1 MIERHHS
8 MTERRKLEE
17 KQLRAGPMRSD
28 SSQSALD
35 EIVEVLLAVAESIRD
50 RQRAGMLSGLID
62 PSQIWCDESK
72 RTWQIVFNASG
83 ESEPISFPAEATWYE
98 ASTRE
103 ELQTLP
109 LKITEAQQQ
118 VDQIGLVFSVRL
130 IDSYALGEFACRI
143 TADCSVSEY
152 LQSPR
157 VLQSIPVE
165 LRPLIDRALGFDPSQ
180 RCEDIEDLMTQL
192 RTIQSL
198 LRQEALTED
207 LSESL
212 HLHRQLTKTDVD
224 SGDEQAGLPFE
235 RIGHFQILRR
245 IGSGGMGD
253 VYEGYDESLK
263 RKVAIKVLPPELGR
277 HDSFVKRFYSE
288 AASVAKIVHP
298 HIVQIFFIGED
309 HGHHFFAMEFVD
321 GESLAEQLGR
331 APLSVADALNVIVQ
345 ILEGLQAAHRV
356 GLVHRDVK
364 PGNILREQKTNRYL
378 LVDFGLVKSLQ
389 DDDGPTH
396 SGTVLGTMDY
406 ISPEQGSSRAVDAR
420 SDLYSLGVVLYEII
434 SGKLPFYA
442 DSPTGMIFQ
451 HVYERP
457 VPLSEVAGLVPVE
470 VSAIVSKMMAKNP
483 AHRYADAQAALD
495 DVRAFQNGEQLPS
508 HAEQILQNDADYFFN
523 PIAKAGTTRSAT
535 AIISAP
541 GVNDFEEELEIL
553 SSGPSSLWG
562 RIVERL
568 YDWFETKSPHWAE
581 RLQNTQLQVDRA
593 VLKLERHRDLLASLN
608 RDAQLLLK
616 QLQQD
621 IKTKE
626 KLQDDS
632 EAEDDFLLQELRA
645 ACTEQ
650 VQQADTIQRQL
661 HQVNARLAQVRTER
675 DVLLARLRSAETR
688 KRGGNASRSRTV
700 VTILILVV
708 SCMILLFVL
717 KSTQFR
723 TVQSGQGQ
731 PALKTIAATKAGA
744 QSHHWP
750 IESPRE
756 VIIPLQAKVRAMDIA
771 VTRYIDKP
779 AYTVIAALDNNTLIK
794 YYFRSGLNYVVQT
807 GFLGGPA
814 GVKAIALSPQAT
826 LTAVAAGD
834 NSIRLFETNK
844 RGMEEYRRLEG
855 HVQPVVS
862 MTFSGDES
870 TLVSL
875 SEDRTV
881 RYWDI
886 RSGTEIRRFEVGR
899 NDAELMAANSK
910 LSRLLIGKRFRIDDS
925 LVLWNSLESRP
936 EKVFPTDAAPATLAL
951 SADARLAMAFA
962 AGRIDVWNALTAEK
976 IRSFAGVSQAA
987 AFAPDVNRALTL
999 QNRSLKL
1006 WQTDTGELIETRELQ
1021 IKSSQRAR
1029 ILLAQNGAMGVVAT
1043 SDKTLHLCFL
1053 PEVPPPKDLV
1063 YQFHAETPIH
1073 ALDIASDGVWIA
1085 GGGAGMIYLWNMDH
1099 PPASFVLES
1108 PNQISSLAFSPNGG
1122 YLAYGTGQQG
1132 STTNYVGVRKMEYTD
1147 HVQRFLKK
1155 TTDWQKLEGFEDRI
1169 SSVAWDQSGKLI
1181 LAASQGGQLKSW
1193 DPGKN
1198 KVESALQLNVPIL
1211 HLSQLKEGARCLL
1224 VTGAHALELWDYAQ
1238 STSPEEFLQTAY
1250 EGIDCAV
1257 SDEHQLIAIADRRGL
1272 IHLLSQS
1279 DHSQVSV
1286 LESHSDLVTDLCFVP
1301 SSRLLAAAYRSGVV
1315 RLWDTRQFKMIKE
1328 YRNDPSPVTAIQA
1341 SADARHVI
1349 AASLNGNVSI
1359 WKLP

>member
-1 MIERHHS
+1 
-8 MTERRKLEE
+8 MTDRRKLDQA
-17 KQLRAGPMRSD
+17 QLRAGLMRPD

-35 EIVEVLLAVAESIRD
+35 EIVEVLLGVGASIRD
-50 RQRAGMLSGLID
+50 RQQAGMLCGLID
-62 PSQIWCDESK
+62 PSRIWFDKTRSTWRIAFETSK
-72 RTWQIVFNASG
+72 
-83 ESEPISFPAEATWYE
+83 ESEQISVPIEAVWFEVSDCVELQSLPVKIAEAQRRVEQADLTF
-98 ASTRE
+98 
-103 ELQTLP
+103 P
-109 LKITEAQQQ
+109 
-118 VDQIGLVFSVRL
+118 VRL
-130 IDSYALGEFACRI
+130 IDSYALGELACWI

-157 VLQSIPVE
+157 VLQRIPAE
-165 LRPLIDRALGFDPSQ
+165 FRPLIDRALGFDPNQ
-180 RCEDIEDLMTQL
+180 RCEEIEDLMTQL
-192 RTIQSL
+192 RNFQST
-198 LRQEALTED
+198 LRQEAMTKD
-207 LSESL
+207 LS
-212 HLHRQLTKTDVD
+212 D
-224 SGDEQAGLPFE
+224 SRSPNREPTQTTMDSREKHAGLPFE
-235 RIGHFQILRR
+235 RIGHFQIRRR

-331 APLSVADALNVIVQ
+331 APLSITDALNVIVQ

-495 DVRAFQNGEQLPS
+495 DVRAFQNGEPLPS
-508 HAEQILQNDADYFFN
+508 HAEQILQTDADFFFN
-523 PIAKAGTTRSAT
+523 PVAKAGTTRSAT

-541 GVNDFEEELEIL
+541 GFNDFDEELEIL

-562 RIVERL
+562 RLIERL

-581 RLQNTQLQVDRA
+581 RLQNTQMQVDRA
-593 VLKLERHRDLLASLN
+593 ILKLERHRDLLASLN

-616 QLQQD
+616 QLQPD

-626 KLQDDS
+626 QLRDDS
-632 EAEDDFLLQELRA
+632 ESEDDFLLQELRA
-645 ACTEQ
+645 ACAEQ
-650 VQQADTIQRQL
+650 EQQAETIQRQL

-688 KRGGNASRSRTV
+688 KRGGIAPRSRTV
-700 VTILILVV
+700 ATILILVV
-708 SCMILLFVL
+708 CCILLLFVL

-723 TVQSGQGQ
+723 MVQSGQDQ
-731 PALKTIAATKAGA
+731 PAIKTTAAIQAGA
-744 QSHHWP
+744 QSHRWP
-750 IESPRE
+750 IESPQE
-756 VIIPLQAKVRAMDIA
+756 IVIPLQAKVRAMDIA

-779 AYTVIAALDNNTLIK
+779 AYTVIAALDNNTLMK
-794 YYFRSGLNYVVQT
+794 YYFRSGLKYVVQT
-807 GFLGGPA
+807 GFLGVPA

-834 NSIRLFETNK
+834 NSIRLFESNK

-855 HVQPVVS
+855 HVQPVIS

-899 NDAELMAANSK
+899 NDAELMAANGN
-910 LSRLLIGKRFRIDDS
+910 LSRLLIGKEFPIDDP

-951 SADARLAMAFA
+951 SADARLALAFA

-976 IRSFAGVSQAA
+976 IRSFAGVCQAA
-987 AFAPDVNRALTL
+987 AFAPDVNRALSL
-999 QNRSLKL
+999 ENRSLKL
-1006 WQTDTGELIETRELQ
+1006 WQTDTGELVETRELQ

-1029 ILLAQNGAMGVVAT
+1029 MLLAQNGAVGVVAS
-1043 SDKTLHLCFL
+1043 SDKTLHLCHL

-1073 ALDIASDGVWIA
+1073 ALDIAPDGVWIA
-1085 GGGAGMIYLWNMDH
+1085 GGGEGMIYLWNMDH

-1132 STTNYVGVRKMEYTD
+1132 ARTNFVGVRKMEYTD
-1147 HVQRFLKK
+1147 QVQRFLKK

-1181 LAASQGGQLKSW
+1181 LAASQSGQLKSW
-1193 DPGKN
+1193 SPELNEVK
-1198 KVESALQLNVPIL
+1198 SALQLKVPVL

-1224 VTGAHALELWDYAQ
+1224 VTGAHALEFWDYAQ
-1238 STSPEEFLQTAY
+1238 SAPPEEFMSTAF

-1257 SDEHQLIAIADRRGL
+1257 SAENQLIAIADRRGL
-1272 IHLLSQS
+1272 IHLLSQN

-1286 LESHSDLVTDLCFVP
+1286 LESDSDLVTDLCFVP
-1301 SSRLLAAAYRSGVV
+1301 SSRLLAAAYRSGAV
-1315 RLWDTRQFKMIKE
+1315 RLWDTRQFKVIKE
-1328 YRNDPSPVTAIQA
+1328 YRNDQSPVTAIQA
-1341 SADARHVI
+1341 SADARNVI
-1349 AASLNGNVSI
+1349 AAALNGNVSI